1 MTSRERMLMA
11 MGCGQ
16 PDRVP
21 LFFNLFG
28 FVPPAEFSWANE
40 TERIRTWGAMGVDHV
55 LSVGG
60 PGRTH
65 PEATVRAWREEPTAD
80 QPYPVLYKEY
90 DTPAGVLRHAVRLT
104 GDSFGENMSQADEVQ
119 LFDDYNVPRAV
130 EHAVTSAADIDKLRY
145 ILNDPTDEQ
154 VAEFRG
160 IAAETKRQADELGV
174 TVVGWGSNTVD
185 AVIWLCGV
193 QGAVLMAVDQPAAF
207 EELVSA
213 LHAVDK
219 RDTELLAEAGVDV
232 ILRRGWYEGTH
243 FWSPELFRRFFAPRA
258 KELIDIAHQA
268 DAMFGWTMSVGIMAL
283 LDDFKSLGL
292 DVLYH
297 VDPVQ
302 GGADLR
308 VVKDTLADQVATLG
322 GMNSAITLGRGSRD
336 EIRQAVFEAVEI
348 LGAGGGFILSPVDC
362 LFPDTPWEAV
372 QTVIEAWSEVCDY

>member
-1 MTSRERMLMA
+1 MS
-11 MGCGQ
+11 CGQ

-21 LFFNLFG
+21 LHFRLFG
-28 FVPPAEFSWANE
+28 FTPPPELAWADGFE
-40 TERIRTWGAMGVDHV
+40 QVLRWADLGVDDI
-55 LSVGG
+55 LGVGAPTG
-60 PGRTH
+60 MH
-65 PEATVRAWREEPTAD
+65 PDVQTRSWREEPTAEM
-80 QPYPVLYKEY
+80 PYPLLCKEY
-90 DTPAGVLRHAVRLT
+90 DTPAGVLRHVVRKAGRELA
-104 GDSFGENMSQADEVQ
+104 DDEVHDDEVF
-119 LFDDYNVPRAV
+119 LMDDYNVPRAV
-130 EHAVTSAADIDKLRY
+130 EHAVTSAEDIPKLQY
-145 ILNDPTDEQ
+145 LL
-154 VAEFRG
+154 AEPS
-160 IAAETKRQADELGV
+160 ADELAEAKQQAATTKAFADKHGV
-174 TVVGWGSNTVD
+174 LVDGWGSAMVD
-185 AVIWLCGV
+185 AVVWLCGV
-193 QGAVLMAVDQPAAF
+193 EGAVLMAVDQPNVF
-207 EELVSA
+207 EELLDV
-213 LHAVDK
+213 LHAWDK
-219 RDTELLAEAGVDV
+219 RRCEFILDQGVDV
-232 ILRRGWYEGTH
+232 LVRRGWYEGTH

>member
-1 MTSRERMLMA
+1 MTSRERMLTA
-11 MGCGQ
+11 MGGGQ

-28 FVPPAEFSWANE
+28 FEPPAKYGWSTEA
-40 TERIRTWGAMGVDHV
+40 ERIGKWGPMGVDHV

-80 QPYPVLYKEY
+80 QPYPLLYKEY
-90 DTPAGVLRHAVRLT
+90 ATPAGILRHAVRLT
-104 GDSFGENMSQADEVQ
+104 GSSFGENLTQADEVQ

-145 ILNDPTDEQ
+145 ILNEPADEQ
-154 VAEFRG
+154 IDEFRR
-160 IAAETKRQADELGV
+160 IAAETKKQADELGV
-174 TVVGWGSNTVD
+174 TVVGWGSNTAD

-193 QGAVLMAVDQPAAF
+193 QGAVLMAVDQAEAF
-207 EELVSA
+207 EELVDL

-232 ILRRGWYEGTH
+232 LLRRGWYEGTH

-258 KELIDIAHQA
+258 KELIDIAHHA
-268 DAMFGWTMSVGIMAL
+268 GAKFGWTMSAGIMAL
-283 LDDFKSLGL
+283 LEDFKSLGL

-308 VVKDTLADQVATLG
+308 VVKDTLGDQVATLG

-336 EIRQAVFEAVEI
+336 EIRKAVFEAVEI

-372 QTVIEAWSEVCDY
+372 QTVMEAWSEVCEY